1 MAERGLLQLLRGL
14 LHLIFWALIFLPI
27 FVLPVYYMLEQPLL
41 RPFISSLMSELTNPA
56 SFAFRLIVYPGFTFV
71 VLYATFLV
79 LIERKLA
86 AKVQLRVGPQYAGR
100 FEGILQSFA
109 DLLKM
114 LGKEMIVP
122 AGADK
127 PLFLAAPFLATVLA
141 GSLIALVPVSPTSA
155 IANLSYGLLAFFA
168 ILSLYPIIVLLAAWS
183 SNNKFTLVGGLR
195 ALHQLIAYE
204 VPMLVA
210 ALTPALL
217 ARSINPLDIAGAQV
231 MRGIPFLMLAP
242 LSAFVFFCCMV
253 AELERIPFDIPEA
266 DSEIVAGWLTEY
278 SSVSYL
284 LLYGAAPYIKMYA
297 FAGLFTGLFLGG
309 WAGPSFLPPDLWFQ
323 LKAFAVI
330 LLVQL
335 LRAVYPRYRMDQLL
349 ALGWGRL
356 FVLAL
361 VNLVPAPF
369 IAAYLA

>member
-1 MAERGLLQLLRGL
+1 MPERGLLGFIKGL
-14 LHLIFWALIFLPI
+14 LELIFWVLVFLPI
-27 FVLPVYYMLEQPLL
+27 FVLPFYYMLEQPFI
-41 RPFISSLMSELTNPA
+41 RPFVAALINGLTNP
-56 SFAFRLIVYPGFTFV
+56 SSLLFKIILYPGFTFV
-71 VLYATFLV
+71 ALYAAFLV

-109 DLLKM
+109 DLIKM
-114 LGKEMIVP
+114 LTKEMIVP
-122 AGADK
+122 AGADR
-127 PLFLAAPFLATVLA
+127 PLFIVAPFVATVLA
-141 GSLIALVPVSPTSA
+141 GALIALVPVSPSLL

-168 ILSLYPIIVLLAAWS
+168 ILSLYPMVVLLAAWS

-210 ALTPALL
+210 ALTPSLL
-217 ARSINPLDIAGAQV
+217 ARSINPFDIAQQQIAL
-231 MRGIPFLMLAP
+231 GIPFIVLAP
-242 LSAFVFFCCMV
+242 LSAFAFFCCMV

-297 FAGLFTGLFLGG
+297 FAGLFTALFLGG
-309 WAGPSFLPPDLWFQ
+309 WAGPAFLPADLWFQ
-323 LKAFAVI
+323 IKTFAVI
-330 LLVQL
+330 LAVQL
-335 LRAVYPRYRMDQLL
+335 LRAIYPRYRMDQLL

-361 VNLVPAPF
+361 ANLVAVPL
-369 IAAYLA
+369 ISSVI

>member
-309 WAGPSFLPPDLWFQ
+309 WSGPSFLPPDLWFQ